1 MRTIIFRP
9 RNNDY
14 LFQDAED
21 SQSDPVTE
29 IDLTLSSLSAYT
41 KQITNVLSKYKN
53 AISLK
58 IKITALEEEAPD
70 TVKRTIDQILSSKIG
85 MYANIQ
91 KLSIESKI
99 KAEDF
104 GTFLQLI
111 LALKDS
117 LSKIT
122 FVWVEA
128 AQMDQ
133 LSKVIDIAIV
143 EIFIPDL

>member
-53 AISLK
+53 AVSLK
-58 IKITALEEEAPD
+58 INITALEEEAPD
-70 TVKRTIDQILSSKIG
+70 TVNRTIDQILSSKIG
-85 MYANIQ
+85 MYARLQ

-122 FVWVEA
+122 FVWIEA

>member
-53 AISLK
+53 AVSLK
-58 IKITALEEEAPD
+58 INITALEEEAPD
-70 TVKRTIDQILSSKIG
+70 TVNRTIDQILSSKMG
-85 MYANIQ
+85 MYARLQ

-122 FVWVEA
+122 FVWIEA